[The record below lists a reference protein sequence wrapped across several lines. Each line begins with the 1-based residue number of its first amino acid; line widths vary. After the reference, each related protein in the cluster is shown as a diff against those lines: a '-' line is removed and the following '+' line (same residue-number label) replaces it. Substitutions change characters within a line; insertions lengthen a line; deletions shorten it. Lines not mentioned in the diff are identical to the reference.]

1 MEQFQEQQREELD
14 KLQQTELHHH
24 ISDLVRSYRMENVEF
39 IKRIVADGSEVEYA
53 IIDRGNGEYT
63 SMLKS
68 TYDEMIAKQNEA
80 STL

>member
-1 MEQFQEQQREELD
+1 MDNVRFFTDELTSD
-14 KLQQTELHHH
+14 VYVV
-24 ISDLVRSYRMENVEF
+24 ISNE
-39 IKRIVADGSEVEYA
+39 DGSQ
-53 IIDRGNGEYT
+53 T